1 MKQQLTHLQTLFLQK
16 ICFLLFAQLFVLLVV
31 VYVVHQW
38 FPKQLCL
45 FTCRFWVDFLLYL
58 LLVVGLI
65 MVSNNTGYNLVVR
78 YTAFFGFSV
87 LLAYIMGLQYNRIA
101 IATRNDKKTA
111 TTFFKAVAI
120 VLSVFVIN
128 LIMLPFTLKYMG
140 FLYTLSI
147 SLSIALVGLIL
158 WGLFV
163 GRGLLIWV
171 SISLFVFLG
180 LLLTDL
186 NRLVHQCRTPNSFQ
200 CDPLNGASLLYA
212 DLINILQDIFILL
225 NAGQK

>member
-1 MKQQLTHLQTLFLQK
+1 MEQLTQLQTLFLQK
-16 ICFLLFAQLFVLLVV
+16 VCFLLFVQLFVLIVV
-31 VYVVHQW
+31 VYAVHQW

-45 FTCRFWVDFLLYL
+45 FTCRFWVDLLLYL
-58 LLVVGLI
+58 VIVIALI
-65 MVSNNTGYNLVVR
+65 MVSHNTGYNLLLR
-78 YTAFFGFSV
+78 YFAFFMFSI

-111 TTFFKAVAI
+111 ETFFKAVAI
-120 VLSVFVIN
+120 VMLIFVIN

-140 FLYTLSI
+140 FIYTLSI
-147 SLSIALVGLIL
+147 SLSIALIGLIL

-163 GRGLLIWV
+163 RKGLLIWV

-186 NRLVHQCRTPNSFQ
+186 NKLVHQCQKPKSPQ
-200 CDPLNGASLLYA
+200 CDPLNGASLLYL
-212 DLINILQDIFILL
+212 DLINLLQDIFILL
-225 NAGQK
+225 NADQK

>member
-1 MKQQLTHLQTLFLQK
+1 
-16 ICFLLFAQLFVLLVV
+16 
-31 VYVVHQW
+31 
-38 FPKQLCL
+38 
-45 FTCRFWVDFLLYL
+45 
-58 LLVVGLI
+58 

-78 YTAFFGFSV
+78 YIAFFGFSI
-87 LLAYIMGLQYNRIA
+87 LLAYILGLQYNRIA
-101 IATRNDKKTA
+101 IATRNDKETA

-120 VLSVFVIN
+120 VMLIFVIN
-128 LIMLPFTLKYMG
+128 LVMLPFTLKYMG

-147 SLSIALVGLIL
+147 SLSVALVGLIL

-171 SISLFVFLG
+171 SVSLFVFLG

-186 NRLVHQCRTPNSFQ
+186 NRLVHQCKKPNSFQ
-200 CDPLNGASLLYA
+200 CDPLNGASLLYV

-225 NAGQK
+225 NAGQR

>member
-1 MKQQLTHLQTLFLQK
+1 MEKRLTQLQTLFLQK
-16 ICFLLFAQLFVLLVV
+16 VCFLLFFQLLVLLAV
-31 VYVVHQW
+31 VYAVHQW
-38 FPKQLCL
+38 FPKKLCL
-45 FTCRFWVDFLLYL
+45 FTCRFWVDLLLYL
-58 LLVVGLI
+58 AIMIVLI
-65 MVSNNTGYNLVVR
+65 MVSNNRSYNVVLR
-78 YTAFFGFSV
+78 YIAFFVFSV

-101 IATRNDKKTA
+101 LATQNDKKTSD
-111 TTFFKAVAI
+111 TFLKAVAI
-120 VLSVFVIN
+120 VMLIFVIN

-140 FLYTLSI
+140 FIYTLSI
-147 SLSIALVGLIL
+147 SLFIALVGLIL

-186 NRLVHQCRTPNSFQ
+186 NKLVHQCPPQ
-200 CDPLNGASLLYA
+200 CDPLNGASLLYV

>member
-1 MKQQLTHLQTLFLQK
+1 MEQLTQLQTLFLQK
-16 ICFLLFAQLFVLLVV
+16 VCFLLFVQLFVLLIV
-31 VYVVHQW
+31 VYAVHQW

-45 FTCRFWVDFLLYL
+45 FTCRFWVDLLLYL
-58 LLVVGLI
+58 VLIVVLI
-65 MVSNNTGYNLVVR
+65 MVSNNTGYNMIIR
-78 YTAFFGFSV
+78 YLAFFSFSI
-87 LLAYIMGLQYNRIA
+87 LLAYILGLQYNRIA

-111 TTFFKAVAI
+111 NTFLKAVAI
-120 VLSVFVIN
+120 VMSIFVVN

-140 FLYTLSI
+140 FIYTLSI
-147 SLSIALVGLIL
+147 SLFIALVGLIL

-186 NRLVHQCRTPNSFQ
+186 NKLVHQCPPQ
-200 CDPLNGASLLYA
+200 CDPLNGASLLYV

>member
-1 MKQQLTHLQTLFLQK
+1 MEQLTQLQTLFLQK
-16 ICFLLFAQLFVLLVV
+16 VCFLLFVQFFVLIAV
-31 VYVVHQW
+31 VYAVHHW

-45 FTCRFWVDFLLYL
+45 FTCRFWIDLLLYL
-58 LLVVGLI
+58 VLAMGLI
-65 MVSNNTGYNLVVR
+65 MLSNNTGYNIVVR
-78 YTAFFGFSV
+78 YIAFFGFSI

-101 IATRNDKKTA
+101 IATHNDKKTA
-111 TTFFKAVAI
+111 NTFFKAVAI
-120 VLSVFVIN
+120 VMSIFVVN
-128 LIMLPFTLKYMG
+128 LVILPFTLKYMG

-147 SLSIALVGLIL
+147 SLSIALLGLIL

-163 GRGLLIWV
+163 GKGLLIWV

-186 NRLVHQCRTPNSFQ
+186 NRLVHQCKKPNSFQ
-200 CDPLNGASLLYA
+200 CDPLNGASLLYL